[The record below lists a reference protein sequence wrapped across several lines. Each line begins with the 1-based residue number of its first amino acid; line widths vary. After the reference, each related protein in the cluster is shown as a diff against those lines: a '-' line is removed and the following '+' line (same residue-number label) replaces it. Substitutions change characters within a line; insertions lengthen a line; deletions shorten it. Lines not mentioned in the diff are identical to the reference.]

1 MPRSLPPRATV
12 ADRPSAPG
20 LPAGDPED
28 GSATDSESTTDGS
41 TADSESA
48 TNDSTTNDSTTNDS
62 EADSAKRDQHEPRP
76 SEAAASALPGDP
88 DGVAESQPPPAT
100 NITLGGIGRASAL
113 LASGTLV
120 SRILGFVRAIVLAA
134 IIGQVGSMAGN
145 AWALSTQ
152 LPNNIYALVAG
163 GLLGA
168 VLVPQIVRA
177 AQHDDG
183 GRRYINKIVTL
194 GTTAFVVIA
203 VIGTLAAPLLV
214 NLYAQSDD
222 NRGFTGE
229 GLALAIAFAY
239 WCLPQVLFYAVYSLL
254 GQVLNARG
262 RFGAFTWAPVVN
274 NIVALAGLGV
284 FAMLFGGASDNSTV
298 ATWDASRIA
307 LLGGSATAGVAAQ
320 ALILIAFWRRAGLSF
335 RPDFRWKGVG
345 LGRTGKA
352 AGWTFGMILVTQ
364 FAGIFQSRVASLAA
378 DEGAGALTLQSSWL
392 LFMLPHS
399 VIAVSIATAYFT
411 RMSKHAGTGDIP
423 ALRDDVSS
431 SLRGI
436 GVLITFASAALIV
449 VAFPFARVFEDDFSD
464 VTAMAL
470 VIIAFVI
477 GLVPFSSV
485 FVLQRAFFSL
495 EDTRT
500 PFIVETIKAALFIVG
515 ALSCALLPTEWI
527 GVGIA
532 LVTTLAST
540 VQTVITFVLLRRR
553 VGPLGGRLLLRRFVQ
568 FVVAAL
574 VSAAVGVGIL
584 VSVGGL
590 SPDGFAQSGLVGAI
604 LGVAIVGS
612 GMAVVYFATLLLMRN
627 PEAAGALETV
637 TGRLRRR

>member
-1 MPRSLPPRATV
+1 MAERPPPV
-12 ADRPSAPG
+12 PG
-20 LPAGDPED
+20 DSDGDPD
-28 GSATDSESTTDGS
+28 TDPD
-41 TADSESA
+41 
-48 TNDSTTNDSTTNDS
+48 
-62 EADSAKRDQHEPRP
+62 P
-76 SEAAASALPGDP
+76 AASALPGEP
-88 DGVAESQPPPAT
+88 DGVGESEPPQKPARGT
-100 NITLGGIGRASAL
+100 SIGRASAL

-183 GRRYINKIVTL
+183 GQRYINKIVTL
-194 GTTAFVVIA
+194 GTSAFLVIA
-203 VIGTLAAPLLV
+203 VLGTLAAPFLV
-214 NLYAQSDD
+214 NLYAQSAEG
-222 NRGFTGE
+222 RGFSGE
-229 GLALAIAFAY
+229 GIALATAFAY
-239 WCLPQVLFYAVYSLL
+239 WCLPQVMFYAVYSLL

-274 NIVALAGLGV
+274 NLVALAGLGI
-284 FAMLFGGASDNSTV
+284 FALLFGGASVNSSV
-298 ATWDASRIA
+298 DTWDASRIA

-320 ALILIAFWRRAGLSF
+320 ALILVVFWRSAGLGF
-335 RPDFRWKGVG
+335 RPDFRWRGVG

-411 RMSKHAGTGDIP
+411 RMSGHASTGDIT
-423 ALRDDVSS
+423 AMRGDVSA

-449 VAFPFARVFEDDFSD
+449 VAFPFARVFEDRFSD

-515 ALSCALLPTEWI
+515 ALSCALLPTVWI

-532 LVTTLAST
+532 LVTTIACT
-540 VQTVITFVLLRRR
+540 VQTVITFALLRRR

-590 SPDGFAQSGLVGAI
+590 TPGGFAQSGLVGAI
-604 LGVAIVGS
+604 TGIAIIGS
-612 GMAVVYFATLLLMRN
+612 GMAVVYLGVLLLMKN
-627 PEAAGALETV
+627 PEAAGAVETI
-637 TGRLRRR
+637 TSRLRRR